1 MSEKT
6 FKFNYFKYPVV
17 PVKFYY
23 DGKETPF
30 IDALLDSGGDF
41 IVIPMPIANY
51 LGLKLK
57 KAGDVDTAGG
67 VASLFKAILNMM
79 MGGKDNFAE
88 YNDIQIHVST
98 RNDIPV
104 LIGRYPIF
112 EDYEIIFR
120 KKKNQL
126 ILRSNLDNI
135 KIKYEKLPQFLK
147 NILDS
152 GGILN
157 QLKKKLK

>member
-1 MSEKT
+1 MPEL
-6 FKFNYFKYPVV
+6 KFVFDYYRYPVV

-23 DGKETPF
+23 KNKETPF

-67 VASLFKAILNMM
+67 TTSLFKATLSMVI
-79 MGGKDNFAE
+79 GDKDNNTI
-88 YNDIQIHVST
+88 YNNIQIHVSN

-104 LIGRYPIF
+104 LLGRHPIF
-112 EDYEIIFR
+112 EDYEITF
-120 KKKNQL
+120 KHKKNQL
-126 ILRSNLDNI
+126 ILKSYNTQI
-135 KIKYEKLPQFLK
+135 TP
-147 NILDS
+147 
-152 GGILN
+152 
-157 QLKKKLK
+157 